1 MSKEQE
7 LEIIKEAR
15 KAFERAD
22 KIAAAKR
29 KSDEEI
35 RNLCRRYG
43 DVMRVWGWQ
52 SHMLRQAVEARL
64 GKRPLDKLGQR
75 VLANGAIPINQSEL

>member
-64 GKRPLDKLGQR
+64 GKK
-75 VLANGAIPINQSEL
+75 AA

>member
-1 MSKEQE
+1 MNKDQE
-7 LEIIKEAR
+7 FEIIKEAR
-15 KAFERAD
+15 KAFDRAD
-22 KIAAAKR
+22 KIAVAKR

-52 SHMLRQAVEARL
+52 AHMLRKEVDQRM
-64 GKRPLDKLGQR
+64 GKKT
-75 VLANGAIPINQSEL
+75 A